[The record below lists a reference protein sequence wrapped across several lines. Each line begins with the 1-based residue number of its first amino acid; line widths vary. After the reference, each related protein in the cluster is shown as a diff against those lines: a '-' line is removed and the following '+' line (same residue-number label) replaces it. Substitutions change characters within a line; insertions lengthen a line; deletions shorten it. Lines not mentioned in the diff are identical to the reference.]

1 MDILIIL
8 IIIILGIG
16 LYFHTIIQENKK
28 FSLEVQKNKKTINE
42 LYIKIRFIGEKNKQL
57 EEKNKN
63 LIKENEIKK
72 IKIQNDFKLKEI
84 EALNK
89 QKLLDIE
96 IKKELSNYKL
106 NQTML
111 NVFEEY
117 TNKRLNEAIN
127 YFTLKKRPSLKSAEY
142 IREIKDEYKQL
153 EKENKELKL
162 IVSQFIFD
170 EEMIE
175 KEESTFDTEEKAYK
189 YGKISKEKWQKLSY
203 IEKLDIVLEKY
214 KNSWKDKLNI
224 GLEFERYCGYTFEK
238 AGFKV
243 KYWGIL
249 NGKKDGGIDLV
260 AKKKEKT
267 LYIQCKYWGN
277 SKTIRENTISQ
288 LFGASLKMAIDEGET
303 YESFIKKV
311 KSKKIEMIL
320 LTKTELSIEAKEF
333 CKKLD
338 IIYFEKIEIE
348 DYPRVKLVGGTE
360 KIFYIP
366 TDLQYDNIIFSS
378 TSKEYKRVMS
388 CKEANILG
396 YRHCFKWR
404 GNNN

>member
-1 MDILIIL
+1 MAFLIVVA
-8 IIIILGIG
+8 LGICLLG
-16 LYFHTIIQENKK
+16 LYFNVVIQENKNL
-28 FSLEVQKNKKTINE
+28 SSEIQKNRKNINE
-42 LYIKIRFIGEKNKQL
+42 LYTKIRFLGEKNKQL
-57 EEKNKN
+57 EERNKN

-72 IKIQNDFKLKEI
+72 IQQENDFKLKEI
-84 EALNK
+84 EALN
-89 QKLLDIE
+89 QQNLLDMK

-111 NVFEEY
+111 DIFEEY
-117 TNKRLNEAIN
+117 TEKRLNGSIN

-142 IREIKDEYKQL
+142 IREIKDEYKEL
-153 EKENKELKL
+153 EKENRELKL
-162 IVSQFIFD
+162 ILSQFISD
-170 EEMIE
+170 EEMIG
-175 KEESTFDTEEKAYK
+175 KEESSFDTEEKAYK
-189 YGKISKEKWQKLSY
+189 YGKISKETWQKLSY

-214 KNSWKDKLNI
+214 KNTWKDKLNI

-260 AKKKEKT
+260 ARKKEKT

-288 LFGASLKMAIDEGET
+288 LFGASLKMAIDEGENCET
-303 YESFIKKV
+303 FMKKV
-311 KSKKIEMIL
+311 KSKKIEMML

-338 IIYFEKIEIE
+338 VVYFENIEIK
-348 DYPRVKLVGGTE
+348 DYPRVKLVEGTE

-366 TDLQYDNIIFSS
+366 TDLQYDNIVFNS
-378 TSKEYKRVMS
+378 TSKEYKRVVS
-388 CKEANILG
+388 CKEANDLG

-404 GNNN
+404 GNI

>member
-1 MDILIIL
+1 MTFLIIL
-8 IIIILGIG
+8 ILGIG
-16 LYFHTIIQENKK
+16 IYFYVVIQENKNL
-28 FSLEVQKNKKTINE
+28 FLEVQKNQKNINE
-42 LYIKIRFIGEKNKQL
+42 LYIKIRFLKEKNKQL
-57 EEKNKN
+57 EEENKN

-72 IKIQNDFKLKEI
+72 IKQENDFKLKEI
-84 EALNK
+84 EALN
-89 QKLLDIE
+89 QKNLLDMK

-106 NQTML
+106 NQTMIDI
-111 NVFEEY
+111 FEEY
-117 TNKRLNEAIN
+117 TEKRLNGSIN

-142 IREIKDEYKQL
+142 IREIKDEYKEL
-153 EKENKELKL
+153 EKENRELKL
-162 IVSQFIFD
+162 ILSQFISD
-170 EEMIE
+170 EEMVE
-175 KEESTFDTEEKAYK
+175 KEKSTFDTEEKAYI
-189 YGKISKEKWQKLSY
+189 YGKISKEVWQRLSY

-249 NGKKDGGIDLV
+249 NGKKDGGIDLI

-288 LFGASLKMAIDEGET
+288 LFGASLKMAIDEGENC
-303 YESFIKKV
+303 ESFMKKV
-311 KSKKIEMIL
+311 KSKKIEMII

-338 IIYFEKIEIE
+338 IVYFENIEIK
-348 DYPRVKLVGGTE
+348 DYPRVKLVGGIE

-366 TDLQYDNIIFSS
+366 TDLQYDNIVFNS
-378 TSKEYKRVMS
+378 TNKEYKRVMS
-388 CKEANILG
+388 CKEANNLG

-404 GNNN
+404 GNI